1 MSDSV
6 RPHRQQPTRLP
17 RLWDSPGKNT
27 GVGCHFLLQYMKV
40 KSLSR
45 VQLLATPRTAAY
57 QAPLSMGFSTQEY
70 WSRLPLSSP
79 SHLAT
84 LLKNHLQ
91 GEGRKKSSIKKIF
104 FCQTHSP
111 DSYSKEFPQYS
122 RSLEYP
128 FLCPTPAC
136 SLFKTYTS
144 PQPPQYMCI
153 ITYNT
158 EICYYPLGT

>member
-6 RPHRQQPTRLP
+6 WPHRRQPTKLP
-17 RLWDSPGKNT
+17 RPWDSPGKNT

-57 QAPLSMGFSTQEY
+57 QAPWSMGFSTQEY
-70 WSRLPLSSP
+70 WSGLPLPFP
-79 SHLAT
+79 SHLAV

-122 RSLEYP
+122 RSLEYT
-128 FLCPTPAC
+128 FLCLTPAC

-144 PQPPQYMCI
+144 PQLPQYMCI

-158 EICYYPLGT
+158 EVCYYSLGT